1 MSTPPNDQPDPK
13 QNQNRDKSH
22 AFQSPRGTRD
32 FYPLELAKRRWIED
46 KWRQTAVRH
55 GFEEID
61 GPTFEHLDLYTVKS
75 GDGIVSEL
83 FSFTRQGG
91 DTRFALRP
99 EFTPTLARMAAAR
112 ANALPKPTKWFS
124 VGPYFR
130 AERPQRGRLRE
141 FLQWNVDVI
150 GDDSPEADAECIAAC
165 VGLLEQVGFT
175 PDDVQIRIYD
185 RRVLE
190 TMLVVGL
197 GISSAK
203 IEKWFNWIDRR
214 EKYTKE
220 ERIESALDFADN
232 EQQVLDVET
241 ILGGPTTKEDLD
253 NLKKEARDRNL
264 NELTE
269 HATEAGQ
276 QLVQDHLLVASEQF
290 GSTLSELHSLGLSDW
305 VIADPSIV
313 RGLAYYTGTVFEVHE
328 KSGAER
334 AIAGGGRYDNLI
346 ELFGGPSTPAVGFAM
361 GDVVLALVLQDK
373 GLMPSDEQIAADL
386 GLRPDVYVIPTEA
399 TEHLVK
405 PLVAQLRREGMHAR
419 HTYKATRNVGKLLK
433 EAGKENARFA
443 LILESESTCTL
454 KNLDSNEQ
462 QEGLSV
468 QDAVAQIPRLG

>member
-1 MSTPPNDQPDPK
+1 MATPNDHA
-13 QNQNRDKSH
+13 H

-32 FYPLELAKRRWIED
+32 FYPLELARRRWIEN
-46 KWRQTAVRH
+46 KWRTTAVRH
-55 GFEEID
+55 GFDEID

-91 DTRFALRP
+91 ETRFALRP

-124 VGPYFR
+124 IGPYFR

-165 VGLLEQVGFT
+165 IGLLEQVGFT
-175 PDDVQIRIYD
+175 PEDAQIRIYD

-197 GISSAK
+197 GISPTK

-214 EKYTKE
+214 EKYSKKE
-220 ERIESALDFADN
+220 RVESALDFADN

-241 ILGGPTTKEDLD
+241 ILGGPTTKEELD
-253 NLKKEARDRNL
+253 KLRREAQDRNL
-264 NELTE
+264 GALAEQ
-269 HATEAGQ
+269 AGEAGQ
-276 QLVQDHLLVASEQF
+276 QLVQEHLLQAAEQF
-290 GSTLSELHSLGLSDW
+290 GRTLSELASLGLSDW
-305 VIADPSIV
+305 VVADPSIV

-328 KSGAER
+328 ATGAER

-346 ELFGGPSTPAVGFAM
+346 ELFGGPPTPAVGFAM
-361 GDVVLALVLQDK
+361 GDVVLSLVLQDK
-373 GLMPSDEQIAADL
+373 GLMPSDEQIASDL
-386 GLRPDVYVIPTEA
+386 GLRPDAFVIPTAE

-405 PLVAQLRREGMHAR
+405 PLVARLRREGMHVR
-419 HTYKATRNVGKLLK
+419 HTHKSTRNVGKLLK
-433 EAGKENARFA
+433 EAGNAHARYA
-443 LILESESTCTL
+443 LILESDSVCSI
-454 KNLDSNEQ
+454 KNLDANEQ
-462 QEGLSV
+462 ADNVPIEEAIARIAPPGRS
-468 QDAVAQIPRLG
+468 